1 MSKKKLY
8 LKDVRKAVKET
19 VQVVLV
25 DQVIAAYRTSPL
37 ARLQLIP
44 TDSMYWVLPTE
55 TWQLI
60 LDYSQVDKIKYLPER
75 QDCDDFARI
84 IDGEIKRKLLINSSG
99 LVVDW
104 SGGHAYSVL
113 VAIDDG
119 KISLV
124 GVEPQSDQWAVS
136 ETGLAAYSM
145 QTGFVLL

>member
-1 MSKKKLY
+1 MPRKKLY
-8 LKDVRKAVKET
+8 LKDVRKVVRRT
-19 VQVVLV
+19 VQVVSV
-25 DQVIAAYRTSPL
+25 AQIIAAHRTSPL
-37 ARLQLIP
+37 ASLQLVP
-44 TDSMYWVLPTE
+44 TDRKYWVLPTE

-60 LDYSQVDKIKYLPER
+60 LDYSQVDRIKYLPER

-104 SGGHAYSVL
+104 SGGHAYSVFG
-113 VAIDDG
+113 AMDDG
-119 KISLV
+119 KLSLV

-145 QTGFVLL
+145 EAGFILL